1 MDNPKA
7 IISLGELAKPA
18 TVLIEKISEAIGGIF
33 RPYQIKRVAQAE
45 AEAERIKAM
54 TQVEL
59 TDLHRRAMY
68 RFIAEEAKKQDNI
81 ETITRKAL
89 PELKAEAS
97 PERVENDWITN
108 FFDKCRLISDEQ
120 MQELWARVLAG
131 EANVPSTFSKRTVD
145 LLASLDKSDAIS
157 FSQLCSFGVFFD
169 ELDETIPLVYDLED
183 PIYGSHGLD
192 FFVLSD
198 LDSIGLIRFDPQHV
212 MTENP
217 SNRGLLHYFDHTI
230 CLDPIGKPLKL
241 GGAMLTKS
249 GQELASICNP
259 TPITEFVE
267 YLRERWTR
275 AGYKVDDLPNS
286 VSRSQP
292 SKSNKRK

>member
-1 MDNPKA
+1 MDDPKA
-7 IISLGELAKPA
+7 IINLGELAKPA

-45 AEAERIKAM
+45 AEAEKIKAM

-108 FFDKCRLISDEQ
+108 FFDKCRLISDDQ

-131 EANVPSTFSKRTVD
+131 EANAPRTFSKRTVD
-145 LLASLDKSDAIS
+145 LLASLDKSDAVS
-157 FSQLCSFGVFFD
+157 FSRLCSFGVFFD
-169 ELDETIPLVYDLED
+169 ELDETIPLVYDIEE

-192 FFVLSD
+192 FFVLSE
-198 LDSIGLIRFDPQHV
+198 LDSIGLIRFDEKHV
-212 MTENP
+212 TTWDP
-217 SNRGLLHYFDHTI
+217 SRRGLLRYFDYMI
-230 CLDPIGKPLKL
+230 CLDPVGKRLEL
-241 GGAMLTKS
+241 GGVILTKS

-259 TPITEFVE
+259 TPIMEFLE
-267 YLRERWTR
+267 YLRGRWSR
-275 AGYKVDDLPNS
+275 AGYKVDDLPNG
-286 VSRSQP
+286 VSRPKP
-292 SKSNKRK
+292 SESKKRK